1 VAETPI
7 RTFRIAARQ
16 YDPAVQRALDEGT
29 TLSELVRG
37 WITDYGAGR
46 KRVGPPGDMVTIPK
60 ATLIKLIDLVNDLQ

>member
-1 VAETPI
+1 
-7 RTFRIAARQ
+7 
-16 YDPAVQRALDEGT
+16 VQRALDEGT